1 MRKIRFRKII
11 LYIFGGINGIVVC
24 LLMIPAGILI
34 FIIDILCQMINEIIK
49 WEKNKISF
57 SDSEEN

>member
-24 LLMIPAGILI
+24 LLMIPA
-34 FIIDILCQMINEIIK
+34 DILCQMINEIIK